1 MEAVTLFELQS
12 SLKEGLADLFPER
25 IRVRAELAS
34 VQVKA
39 GGHCKSNQI
48 QTTQRRRKENHR
60 RDIKYDSFVLS

>member
-39 GGHCKSNQI
+39 GGHCYIELSQS
-48 QTTQRRRKENHR
+48 
-60 RDIKYDSFVLS
+60 DSRGVIAKARAVI